1 MSEHYCMYKDGMC
14 ELDVDEAY
22 QQGRADA
29 LNIDMEK
36 PMHFTNEQKTWVK
49 KYIIINA
56 KRQRSDTIDKYN
68 EKIKECCSIVG
79 SCDFSDLDRIAK
91 QLKEEI

>member
-1 MSEHYCMYKDGMC
+1 MIEIEKVY
-14 ELDVDEAY
+14 EY
-22 QQGRADA
+22 QLRRADA

-36 PMHFTNEQKTWVK
+36 PMHFTNEQKNWIK

-56 KRQRSDTIDKYN
+56 KRQRADAIDKYN
-68 EKIKECCSIVG
+68 EKIKDCCSIVG
-79 SCDFSDLDRIAK
+79 SCDFADLDRIAK